1 MSQNIQWDED
11 MWRTDIQMKGAEL
24 FISAIRRVNVF
35 RFLIKAKLIEI
46 FKVLEQVA
54 DFGFLSCNLIL

>member
-1 MSQNIQWDED
+1 MFENIQWDKD
-11 MWRTDIQMKGAEL
+11 MSPTDIQMKGAEL